1 MTWCKADVPDHV
13 ARALNAEAAKR
24 GVTISDVITA
34 ELEAWYE
41 QSEYDLEG
49 TDDDYTS
56 GIDHQCHCEHRIRIP
71 VADHFLVSPHP
82 YA

>member
-1 MTWCKADVPDHV
+1 MTWCKADVPDYV

-49 TDDDYTS
+49 TDDD
-56 GIDHQCHCEHRIRIP
+56 
-71 VADHFLVSPHP
+71 
-82 YA
+82 